1 MSGSALAKTLKKTR
15 GRAVEIYLQKAVT
28 NANVSPS
35 DFRFREFSVFFFFL
49 SFFNTRGVFN
59 TLVTN
64 TRSEERARESAC
76 AQPVNGEINP
86 LMYTVSTRTGPKF
99 TRA

>member
-1 MSGSALAKTLKKTR
+1 MFLLPIS
-15 GRAVEIYLQKAVT
+15 VF
-28 NANVSPS
+28 AN
-35 DFRFREFSVFFFFL
+35 FLFFFFL
-49 SFFNTRGVFN
+49 SFSNTRGVFN

-86 LMYTVSTRTGPKF
+86 LMYTVSTNVPDRSLLEHNEGA
-99 TRA
+99 RANAFDQNVSVNCYKRV